1 MRENKK
7 GLDNVDKIIFKKK
20 GLKVSKVDLRFG
32 KIFLCEIV
40 DVDHFEKYL
49 KNFLLKRYEVI

>member
-1 MRENKK
+1 MSIKF
-7 GLDNVDKIIFKKK
+7 LYLIKK

-40 DVDHFEKYL
+40 DVDHFLKKYL
-49 KNFLLKRYEVI
+49 KISF